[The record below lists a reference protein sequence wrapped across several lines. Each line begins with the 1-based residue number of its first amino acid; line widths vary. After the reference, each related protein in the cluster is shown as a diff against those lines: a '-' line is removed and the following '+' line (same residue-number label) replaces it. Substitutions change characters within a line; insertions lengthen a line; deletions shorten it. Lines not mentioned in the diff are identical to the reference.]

1 MKIGE
6 RLRRTHE
13 QLKRRRVFRVTGVY
27 AVAAWAVI
35 QVSTTV
41 FPLLGLPEWGPRVVV
56 ILALLGFPLA
66 VALAWVF
73 DLTPAGV
80 LRTGDGSEA
89 RPAQPVSP
97 QRTFAGRAAGFFGLG
112 ILVALVSFA
121 AYARLG
127 PIAPAARAG
136 AIRSIAVLPF
146 ADLSPGGDQEYFG
159 DGMAEEL
166 LNRLVHVEGLRVA
179 ARTSSFAFKGLNQD
193 ISEIGRRLRVEA
205 VLEGS
210 VRKAGESLRV
220 TAQLI
225 DARTGYHIW
234 SETYDRPAAS
244 VFAIQDEISSAI
256 IAALRKQLATPG
268 GPSAGGTENV
278 RAHELYLIGRSLWNQ
293 RTDATVR
300 RAVAEFEAALA
311 EDPEYALAWAGL
323 AQAYSV
329 LPALGDYPLEEAAT
343 RGNEAAARALAL
355 NAQLA
360 EAHAALGQMAL
371 NFEWDLASAERAY
384 ARAVEFNPGYA
395 TAHQWYAEAL
405 LLLGRFD
412 EARTEI
418 EEALLLDPLSPSAL
432 TVRGYVLAVR
442 GEEEAALAAFR
453 DLNLLYPSY
462 PRGGMQLALLAL
474 RFGRRDDA
482 LGAAAG
488 AAGGDAELA
497 AAFRTIAGSAG
508 SPSERE
514 AAAAALAGVEDRLPA
529 SIAALWF
536 AALGDGEGALQRIER
551 AGAAQRDANLPLA
564 LVHPLLGPYRGDPRL
579 LGLAE
584 SIDVVLPAAR

>member
-1 MKIGE
+1 
-6 RLRRTHE
+6 
-13 QLKRRRVFRVTGVY
+13 
-27 AVAAWAVI
+27 
-35 QVSTTV
+35 
-41 FPLLGLPEWGPRVVV
+41 
-56 ILALLGFPLA
+56 
-66 VALAWVF
+66 
-73 DLTPAGV
+73 
-80 LRTGDGSEA
+80 
-89 RPAQPVSP
+89 
-97 QRTFAGRAAGFFGLG
+97 
-112 ILVALVSFA
+112 
-121 AYARLG
+121 
-127 PIAPAARAG
+127 
-136 AIRSIAVLPF
+136 
-146 ADLSPGGDQEYFG
+146 
-159 DGMAEEL
+159 
-166 LNRLVHVEGLRVA
+166 
-179 ARTSSFAFKGLNQD
+179 
-193 ISEIGRRLRVEA
+193 
-205 VLEGS
+205 
-210 VRKAGESLRV
+210 
-220 TAQLI
+220 
-225 DARTGYHIW
+225 
-234 SETYDRPAAS
+234 
-244 VFAIQDEISSAI
+244 
-256 IAALRKQLATPG
+256 
-268 GPSAGGTENV
+268 
-278 RAHELYLIGRSLWNQ
+278 
-293 RTDATVR
+293 
-300 RAVAEFEAALA
+300 VAEFEAALA